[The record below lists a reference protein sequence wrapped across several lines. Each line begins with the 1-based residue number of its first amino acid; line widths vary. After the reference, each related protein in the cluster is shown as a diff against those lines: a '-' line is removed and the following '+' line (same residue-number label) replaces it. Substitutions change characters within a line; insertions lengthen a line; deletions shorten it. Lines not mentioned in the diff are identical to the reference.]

1 MLLFNDFC
9 KNLSDNLKL
18 VDELFISSTLD
29 NCLNDFKLEQ
39 KKMASSTVVLPALL
53 WPYNIEM
60 FFLNSILSKDRD
72 LKSWIERDVMR
83 TFTHA

>member
-53 WPYNIEM
+53 
-60 FFLNSILSKDRD
+60 
-72 LKSWIERDVMR
+72 
-83 TFTHA
+83 